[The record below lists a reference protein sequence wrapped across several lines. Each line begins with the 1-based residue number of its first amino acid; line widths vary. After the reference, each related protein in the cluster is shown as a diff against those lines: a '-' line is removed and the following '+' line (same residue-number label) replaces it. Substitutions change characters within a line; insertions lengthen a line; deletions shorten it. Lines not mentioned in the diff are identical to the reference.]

1 MPPEPGDPKVGPNGR
16 KPADGQP
23 AYPLTGADPGSGSDA
38 ALVRA
43 VAAGSHDALAALYDR
58 HADAVFASASRL
70 TSDRGMAE
78 EVVQETFLALWDRA
92 ETFDPSVG
100 SLAAW
105 LHTIA
110 RNRTVD
116 RLRAAGRRP
125 NLVPLTSAASSGSAS
140 GGAEGPDQDTL
151 ERVLAGGMLVAG
163 ATPPASPERELALL
177 ELRSALQAALADMPE
192 PERVVIVMAY
202 AEDLSQSEIA
212 ERLGWPLGTVKTRT
226 RRALRH
232 LREVLGTGV
241 GPEYTRYMAPAEL
254 AGPDH

>member
-1 MPPEPGDPKVGPNGR
+1 MGGADR
-16 KPADGQP
+16 AKPRTTP
-23 AYPLTGADPGSGSDA
+23 SAYPMTGADLGSGSDA

-92 ETFDPSVG
+92 ETFDPSLG
-100 SLAAW
+100 SLPAW

-125 NLVPLTSAASSGSAS
+125 NLVPLSSAAS
-140 GGAEGPDQDTL
+140 GGTARGGGEAADADTL

-163 ATPPASPERELALL
+163 SIPPPSPEREFALGELRTALRLAL
-177 ELRSALQAALADMPE
+177 AGMPE
-192 PERVVIVMAY
+192 TERIVIVMAY
-202 AEDLSQSEIA
+202 SEDLSQSEIA

-232 LREVLGTGV
+232 LREVLGSGV
-241 GPEYTRYMAPAEL
+241 GPEFTRYLAPAEL
-254 AGPDH
+254 AGPDR

>member
-1 MPPEPGDPKVGPNGR
+1 M
-16 KPADGQP
+16 
-23 AYPLTGADPGSGSDA
+23 TGADSGSGADA
-38 ALVRA
+38 TLVRA

-58 HADAVFASASRL
+58 HADAVFAAASRL

-92 ETFDPSVG
+92 ETFDPSIG
-100 SLAAW
+100 SLPAW

-125 NLVPLTSAASSGSAS
+125 NLVPLSSAAS
-140 GGAEGPDQDTL
+140 GGTGLGANEDVDADTI
-151 ERVLAGGMLVAG
+151 ERVLAGGQLVAG
-163 ATPPASPERELALL
+163 AVPPPSPERELALR
-177 ELRSALQAALADMPE
+177 ELRSALQTALARMPE
-192 PERVVIVMAY
+192 PERIVIVLAY
-202 AEDLSQSEIA
+202 AEELSQSEIA

-232 LREVLGTGV
+232 LREVLGSGV
-241 GPEYTRYMAPAEL
+241 GPEFTRYMAPAEL
-254 AGPDH
+254 AGPER